1 MQDTRISHLLKV
13 LLLKSLLHAYL
24 KSISKDEKAKFVE
37 GEQIYSVGHA
47 IQIQKLTDAKKDAV
61 KFYRETRDMLQRQV
75 TERQAKIGESIFAQ
89 LIELLRLSG
98 YPDHL
103 LIQHDIFQTIVNVY
117 MHLKRVSDGLLS
129 TNPATPNLLQKLD
142 MYSKLLSGFDIEIVS
157 IILQRLFKKDNELVQ
172 ALNATNTSSSHD
184 KLYQFWSDL
193 VCPHSADF
201 KFIQACGIMNVARSE
216 QDPIKLSFQLE
227 KFAKII
233 ENLACFPDGTT
244 TDLLTNMLFTLVP
257 AYSSFLGETSVWK
270 KPCAKI
276 SDSLFGKIDTA
287 FIQIA
292 QRIPRFV
299 LQKDY
304 ADQLQKF
311 PSSGFPPLREHLHGF
326 VREILLKK
334 YDAEYKLK
342 K

>member
-1 MQDTRISHLLKV
+1 MLK
-13 LLLKSLLHAYL
+13 
-24 KSISKDEKAKFVE
+24 
-37 GEQIYSVGHA
+37 
-47 IQIQKLTDAKKDAV
+47 
-61 KFYRETRDMLQRQV
+61 RQV
-75 TERQAKIGESIFAQ
+75 TKRQDEIGESIFAQ

-98 YPDHL
+98 YPDEL
-103 LIQHDIFQTIVNVY
+103 LMQGDILQTIVNVY

-142 MYSKLLSGFDIEIVS
+142 MYSKLLAGFNRDIVS
-157 IILQRLFKKDNELVQ
+157 FILQRLVKKDNVLVQ
-172 ALNATNTSSSHD
+172 ALNATNPSSSHD

-193 VCPHSADF
+193 VCPHSANF

-216 QDPIKLSFQLE
+216 PNPIKLSFQLE

-233 ENLACFPDGTT
+233 EDLACFPDGTT
-244 TDLLTNMLFTLVP
+244 TDLLMNMMFKLVP

-270 KPCAKI
+270 NPFAKI
-276 SDSLFGKIDTA
+276 SDSLFRTIDTA

-292 QRIPRFV
+292 QKIPRFV
-299 LQKDY
+299 SQKDY

-311 PSSGFPPLREHLHGF
+311 PSSGFPLFLNDLHGF
-326 VREILLKK
+326 VQENLLKK
-334 YDAEYKLK
+334 YDAAHNLK